1 MKMARYAS
9 REVASTRMCCNENVI
24 KHPKPG
30 VTHTHQNASGPFVF
44 RKGGSRNHNQER
56 NSLTELKLTRNEPC
70 GPIGDGA
77 QTAHARRHQRDALDQ
92 RDARCFSS
100 AAARASG
107 VPRRSAGEVSH
118 SVIA

>member
-70 GPIGDGA
+70 GPID
-77 QTAHARRHQRDALDQ
+77 DA
-92 RDARCFSS
+92 
-100 AAARASG
+100 
-107 VPRRSAGEVSH
+107 RRSADGTCQAS
-118 SVIA
+118 SARRSRSARRSMLLFGRRACLWRAT